1 MRTVNDTAIG
11 RLQRALAMVVAV
23 GVVGTI
29 GYWSFGLTFT
39 EAVYQTVTTVTTVGY
54 RELKDFTPLEQWF
67 TIFIIITGVSTV
79 LYTFTLAVQV
89 VVEGQLRDFVGRRL
103 MDREISK
110 LSGHTV
116 VCGWGRVGRTVA
128 EDLVDAGHDIVVVDV
143 DEQRV
148 ADVPY
153 PTVVGDATL
162 DSTLRAA
169 GIEKAT
175 SLIAALEGDAE
186 NLFVTLSA
194 RAIMPKLFIV
204 ARARQDESVPKLA
217 NAGADR
223 VVNPQ
228 ELGAARMASFVARP
242 HVAEFVDVVMHERSP
257 EFRMQELDVPEGST
271 LAGITLREANLR
283 KRTGVLVLALR
294 RVDGTFTTN
303 PSPDTLIEPHQIL
316 IAVGTDTA
324 LKQLGSLAGPE

>member
-1 MRTVNDTAIG
+1 VNYTAIG
-11 RLQRALAMVVAV
+11 RLQRALGMVAAV
-23 GVVGTI
+23 GVIGTV
-29 GYWSFGLTFT
+29 GYWLFGMSFTD
-39 EAVYQTVTTVTTVGY
+39 AAYQTVTTVTTVGF
-54 RELKDFTPLEQWF
+54 RELQDFNNVEQWF
-67 TIFIIITGVSTV
+67 TIAIIITGVSTV

-103 MDREISK
+103 MDREINK

-116 VCGWGRVGRTVA
+116 VCGWGRVGRAVA
-128 EDLVDAGHDIVVVDV
+128 DDLAEAGQSVVVVDV
-143 DEQRV
+143 DAERV

-162 DSTLRAA
+162 DSTLRTA
-169 GIEKAT
+169 GIERARA
-175 SLIAALEGDAE
+175 LIAALEGDAE

-194 RAIMPKLFIV
+194 RAIVPDLFIV

-242 HVAEFVDVVMHERSP
+242 HVAEFVDVVMHERSL
-257 EFRMQELDVPEGST
+257 EFRMQEYDVPDGSP
-271 LAGITLREANLR
+271 LAGHTLREADLR
-283 KRTGVLVLALR
+283 KRAGVLVLALR
-294 RVDGTFTTN
+294 RVDGSFTTN
-303 PSPDTLIEPHQIL
+303 PDPDIVIEPHQVL
-316 IAVGTDTA
+316 IAVGTDEDFA
-324 LKQLGSLAGPE
+324 RLDRLAR